1 MRYRARGV
9 SLLQKLLNHTTGP
22 GLAARILVHSVQH
35 AVQNSAPADRLAECT
50 ADWVVVLYLPCLGVD
65 FFVQPPVKHDRVK
78 VVIPLGVRTQI
89 SRAKSVEYPECV
101 SAPANYFG

>member
-35 AVQNSAPADRLAECT
+35 VVQNSAPADRLAECT
-50 ADWVVVLYLPCLGVD
+50 ADWVVVFYLPCLGVD
-65 FFVQPPVKHDRVK
+65 FFVQPYRGRRGCVHVLLLR
-78 VVIPLGVRTQI
+78 
-89 SRAKSVEYPECV
+89 RARIDCST
-101 SAPANYFG
+101 